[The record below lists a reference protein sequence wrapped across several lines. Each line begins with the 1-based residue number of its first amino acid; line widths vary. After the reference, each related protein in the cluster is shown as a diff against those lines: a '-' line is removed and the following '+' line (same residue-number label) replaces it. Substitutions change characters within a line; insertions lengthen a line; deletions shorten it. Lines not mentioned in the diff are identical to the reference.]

1 MYGVNGKIDQ
11 TLIMRLMLFGT
22 AGCHLCE
29 QAEEIINNCLVN
41 QQNVVIERVDIA
53 EAENEPWQ
61 ERYAV
66 RIPVLYHADSQKELA
81 WPFDGEQASAFILSL
96 I

>member
-1 MYGVNGKIDQ
+1 
-11 TLIMRLMLFGT
+11 MLFGT

-29 QAEEIINNCLVN
+29 QAEEVINDCLAD
-41 QQNVVIERVDIA
+41 QQNVVIDRVDIA
-53 EAENEPWQ
+53 EAENEDWQ
-61 ERYAV
+61 EQYAV

-81 WPFDGEQASAFILSL
+81 WPFDGEKVSVFIASL